1 MNSRRRAPCRRHRVI
16 LARAAMGVVVRLGA
30 RGRRRGEAENTRC
43 RRHGRVSAPRGG
55 VWRAWRSSR
64 KPVRDPVSD
73 EPMKFE
79 RNASFYH
86 VAGLRVNAK
95 RARRGPTC
103 FRSGRSPIKMG
114 PHHCGPCT
122 RSPSSLTGQPSTS
135 HRTWSRLTV
144 AIGSL
149 TRDLEL
155 GVRPCSDGG
164 RPLRILRPGGDQPHI
179 GQEQVPPRQPRTR
192 PGGTYSLGTNCC
204 LVFSRRSASLLSTL
218 NSTLRFLAIPSD
230 VVLVAMGCRS
240 PYPTTVNCS
249 ASSSGNLFVR

>member
-86 VAGLRVNAK
+86 VAGSRVNAK

-122 RSPSSLTGQPSTS
+122 RSPPSLAREALRVSQGAKSPDKTIGFPRCVLDTPRATPARRPGRRLKPMGEGRFEPFGPKSTDPSPARNRPLTLRSQPDPWEPTPWE
-135 HRTWSRLTV
+135 RTAASCSPSAGL
-144 AIGSL
+144 
-149 TRDLEL
+149 
-155 GVRPCSDGG
+155 PCSG
-164 RPLRILRPGGDQPHI
+164 P
-179 GQEQVPPRQPRTR
+179 
-192 PGGTYSLGTNCC
+192 
-204 LVFSRRSASLLSTL
+204 
-218 NSTLRFLAIPSD
+218 
-230 VVLVAMGCRS
+230 
-240 PYPTTVNCS
+240 
-249 ASSSGNLFVR
+249 